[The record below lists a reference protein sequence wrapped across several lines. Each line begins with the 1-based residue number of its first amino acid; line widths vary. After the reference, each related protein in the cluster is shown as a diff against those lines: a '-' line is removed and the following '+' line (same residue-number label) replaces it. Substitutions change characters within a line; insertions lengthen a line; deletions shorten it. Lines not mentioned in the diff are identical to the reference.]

1 MKIQFAKSNRII
13 PFKNPPSK
21 VELPSAGKLMKD
33 IFQKKNEKIKMLFAI
48 VRRKTSNYFCNPLV
62 DRGCYGRDSIKKGL
76 KYWKIFYTKDVST
89 FNKLNILF

>member
-1 MKIQFAKSNRII
+1 
-13 PFKNPPSK
+13 
-21 VELPSAGKLMKD
+21 
-33 IFQKKNEKIKMLFAI
+33 MLFAI

-89 FNKLNILF
+89 YNKLNILF